1 MRLYNCI
8 FMQSSEAAK
17 AAADD
22 LLAKADAAK
31 SALDGKS
38 PDEILHTLME
48 AAVRFGLK
56 LLAAL
61 AIFIIGAWLI
71 KTIRKRVHKS
81 LLQRKGQDTTLV
93 TFIDSF
99 VGMLLWIL
107 LIAISI
113 GALGINT
120 TSIAALLAA
129 GGMAI
134 GMALSGTLQNFAGGI
149 MLLVFKPFKAGDFI
163 EAQGHSGTV
172 KSMNIVATTIL
183 TRDNRT
189 VILPH
194 GALANGNI
202 TNYSAQLV
210 RRVEWTVNVPYGSDS
225 TQVMNE
231 LMSILKADGRI
242 VDSKAEHADDPFVGL
257 SAMKD
262 SSLEFTVRAWVKTE
276 DYWAVFFDINNK
288 IYTELP
294 KKGIN
299 FPFPQMDVHISQQQ

>member
-8 FMQSSEAAK
+8 FLQSSEAAK

-48 AAVRFGLK
+48 AAIRFGLK

-71 KTIRKRVHKS
+71 KAIRKRVHKS
-81 LLQRKGQDTTLV
+81 LLQRKGHDTTLI
-93 TFIDSF
+93 TFTDSF
-99 VGMLLWIL
+99 VGMILWIL

-134 GMALSGTLQNFAGGI
+134 GMALSGTLQ
-149 MLLVFKPFKAGDFI
+149 
-163 EAQGHSGTV
+163 
-172 KSMNIVATTIL
+172 
-183 TRDNRT
+183 
-189 VILPH
+189 
-194 GALANGNI
+194 
-202 TNYSAQLV
+202 
-210 RRVEWTVNVPYGSDS
+210 
-225 TQVMNE
+225 
-231 LMSILKADGRI
+231 
-242 VDSKAEHADDPFVGL
+242 
-257 SAMKD
+257 
-262 SSLEFTVRAWVKTE
+262 
-276 DYWAVFFDINNK
+276 
-288 IYTELP
+288 
-294 KKGIN
+294 
-299 FPFPQMDVHISQQQ
+299 

>member
-8 FMQSSEAAK
+8 FLQSSEAAR

-22 LLAKADAAK
+22 LLAKADAAR

-48 AAVRFGLK
+48 AAIRFGLK

-113 GALGINT
+113 GTLGINT

-194 GALANGNI
+194 GALSNGNI

-262 SSLEFTVRAWVKTE
+262 SSLEFAVRAWVKTE